1 MATYDK
7 LIYNIPPY
15 QEGNLQDFEFD
26 LDENFPIGDV
36 SEITF
41 QVRTVPGDAVVMS
54 KKKSENGITIT
65 GRTVRVV
72 FEPSDTTGK
81 AGNHVYEL
89 DFVNSS
95 AQPFATIG
103 GAYIISKQVNNL

>member
-7 LIYNIPPY
+7 LIYDIPAY

-41 QVRTVPGDAVVMS
+41 QVRTVPSDAVVMS

-65 GRTVRVV
+65 GRTVKVV

-81 AGNHVYEL
+81 AGNHVYEM
-89 DFVNSS
+89 DFINLTSK
-95 AQPFATIG
+95 PFATIG
-103 GAYIISKQVNNL
+103 GSFIVNKQVNTL

>member
-7 LIYNIPPY
+7 LIYNIPAY

-54 KKKSENGITIT
+54 KKKSQNEITLT
-65 GRTVRVV
+65 NRTIKVE
-72 FEPSDTTGK
+72 FLPADTTGK

-89 DFVNSS
+89 DFVS
-95 AQPFATIG
+95 ATNQPFATIG
-103 GAYIISKQVNNL
+103 GSFIVNKQVNTL

>member
-7 LIYNIPPY
+7 LIYDIPAY
-15 QEGNLQDFEFD
+15 QEGNLADFEFD
-26 LDENFPIGDV
+26 LDDAFPIADV
-36 SEITF
+36 NDITF

-54 KKKSENGITIT
+54 KKKSLSEITLT
-65 GRTVRVV
+65 GRTVKVV
-72 FEPSDTTGK
+72 FLPADTTGK

-103 GAYIISKQVNNL
+103 GAYVISKQVNTL